1 MSTMTE
7 IQYGS
12 DYKTF
17 GGFKY
22 HLNYPDEWI
31 LNELPNTGR
40 ECKNC
45 VGDGDNKGY
54 GMWRGIVLG
63 YCTNCAMD
71 YDMGRCRGFIGCGV
85 EAHTNSNIVRS
96 AFEYLGEIDWD
107 NYGDLEVNPN
117 DTLEN
122 RAYFLEP
129 CDEDPEE
136 LEEVEDP
143 EEFEEVEDPEE
154 FEEVEEFEEFEE
166 FEEGKNGYPNED
178 EFYDPYE
185 EYDENEVCLEEVDW
199 NCITI
204 GCGDTCDTRS
214 PYCVKHREQYDP

>member
-22 HLNYPDEWI
+22 HLNFPDEWI

-85 EAHTNSNIVRS
+85 EAHTNSNIVPS

-136 LEEVEDP
+136 LEEFEDP
-143 EEFEEVEDPEE
+143 
-154 FEEVEEFEEFEE
+154 EE
-166 FEEGKNGYPNED
+166 FEEGKNGYPNEN

-199 NCITI
+199 NCIKI
-204 GCGDTCDTRS
+204 GCGNICDTRS